1 MCSDSVVSGANEQ
14 ELRALK
20 VPEPLVVIVGPTA
33 VGKSSLS
40 LELARRLDGEVI
52 NADSMQLYRG
62 LDIGTAKLGV
72 AARRGIDHHLLD
84 VWELD
89 HLATVAQYQSLA
101 RAAIADVQARG
112 RVPFLVGGSG
122 LYINAVIDDLR
133 FPGTDELVRARWEH
147 ELDRVGSPALHSQL
161 ASVDPLA
168 AARME
173 PGNGRRIVR
182 ALEVIE
188 ITGQPYVA
196 QLSFGDRFMPATVI
210 GVTIDRSLLDARIAA
225 RVTQM
230 WEQGLV
236 QEVQELASRGL
247 ARAPTASRALGYAQ
261 ILAMLAGAI
270 DEPRAKETT
279 TAATR
284 RFARKQF
291 SWFYRDQRVN
301 WLESGEATHSMSR
314 LADAAMQVLAQQR
327 SSSK

>member
-1 MCSDSVVSGANEQ
+1 MCSDSVVSRANEQ
-14 ELRALK
+14 QPKAPAP
-20 VPEPLVVIVGPTA
+20 VVVIVGPTA

-40 LELARRLDGEVI
+40 LELARRFDGEII

-62 LDIGTAKLGV
+62 LDIGTAKLSL
-72 AARRGIDHHLLD
+72 AARRGIDHQLLD
-84 VWELD
+84 VWDLN
-89 HLATVAQYQSLA
+89 HLATVSQYQTLA

-133 FPGTDELVRARWEH
+133 FPGTDELVRARWED
-147 ELDRVGSPALHSQL
+147 ELDRLGSPALHAHL

-188 ITGQPYVA
+188 ITGRPYAA
-196 QLSFGDRFMPATVI
+196 QLPFGDRFMPATVI
-210 GVTIDRSLLDARIAA
+210 GVTIDRSVLDARISQ
-225 RVTQM
+225 RVTRM

-236 QEVQELASRGL
+236 REVEELSRRGL
-247 ARAPTASRALGYAQ
+247 AQAPTASRALGYAQ
-261 ILAMLAGAI
+261 ILAMLRGDI
-270 DEPRAKETT
+270 DEPRAKEATA
-279 TAATR
+279 AATR

-291 SWFYRDQRVN
+291 SWFCRDERVN
-301 WLESGEATHSMSR
+301 WLESGAQPGSLSR
-314 LADAAMQVLAQQR
+314 LVDVASEVSARAL
-327 SSSK
+327 S

>member
-1 MCSDSVVSGANEQ
+1 MCSDSVVSRANEQ
-14 ELRALK
+14 ELKA
-20 VPEPLVVIVGPTA
+20 PASVVVVVGPTA
-33 VGKSSLS
+33 AGKSSLS
-40 LELARRLDGEVI
+40 LELARRFDGEVI

-62 LDIGTAKLGV
+62 LDIGTAKLSV

-84 VWELD
+84 IWDLN
-89 HLATVAQYQSLA
+89 HLATVAQYQTLA
-101 RAAIADVQARG
+101 RAAIAEVQARG

-133 FPGTDELVRARWEH
+133 FPGTDELVRARWED
-147 ELDRVGSPALHSQL
+147 ELDRLGSRALHAHL
-161 ASVDPLA
+161 ATVDPLA

-196 QLSFGDRFMPATVI
+196 QLPFGDRFMPATVI
-210 GVTIDRSLLDARIAA
+210 GVTIDRSLLDARISQ

-236 QEVQELASRGL
+236 QEVEELASRGL
-247 ARAPTASRALGYAQ
+247 AQAPTASRALGYAQ
-261 ILAMLAGAI
+261 ILAMLQGDI
-270 DEPRAKETT
+270 DEPRAKEVT

-301 WLESGEATHSMSR
+301 WLESGEQRHSMSR
-314 LADAAMQVLAQQR
+314 LVDAAMQVLAQQHP
-327 SSSK
+327 S